1 MASGEYGWNNL
12 SLKGDFTLN
21 DVRKDPMGMQLKA
34 KPETAPLWLSTGNDL
49 KGNELSVKAFRIFD
63 TGIPERNL
71 KLGENRKWAIG
82 FFNIDG
88 PSAFSKVMELTL
100 SDDIEEARRNKAA
113 RKKAAF
119 KAKKEAD
126 ERAARAK
133 K

>member
-1 MASGEYGWNNL
+1 
-12 SLKGDFTLN
+12 
-21 DVRKDPMGMQLKA
+21 LKA
-34 KPETAPLWLSTGNDL
+34 KPETAPIWQSTGNEL

-82 FFNIDG
+82 FFDSSG

-100 SDDIEEARRNKAA
+100 SDDIEEVRRNKAA

-119 KAKKEAD
+119 KAKKLAD
-126 ERAARAK
+126 KRAARAE
-133 K
+133 